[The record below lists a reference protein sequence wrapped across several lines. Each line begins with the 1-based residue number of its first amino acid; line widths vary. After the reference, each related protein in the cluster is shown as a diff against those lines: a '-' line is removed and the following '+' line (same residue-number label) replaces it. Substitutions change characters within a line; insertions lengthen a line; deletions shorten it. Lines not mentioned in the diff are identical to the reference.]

1 MCTVKNNEKLKKSNI
16 YIGTGNEKDIN
27 MIPTN
32 LNSSLLVESTKKV
45 QE

>member
-1 MCTVKNNEKLKKSNI
+1 
-16 YIGTGNEKDIN
+16 

-45 QE
+45 QEWLENKNFRGLKGLN